1 LRRFVDLH
9 LRLPR
14 ETKTAERMARL
25 ATRIGL
31 RLVGLTFDL
40 QTPNEEKLTAAKQFE
55 ERGIETVSRIDLK
68 PRNRNQLLMTLRKFR
83 FRYDVVAVE
92 CSLRQLTAIA
102 FRDQRVDLVFFS
114 PGVSKSR
121 LGELLPRRSERP
133 VEVNV
138 VDLLSDDLTA
148 VSMPRLLRMSN
159 LILAAQRKH
168 LPLVI
173 SSGASDM
180 LSMRSPRDM
189 AAIASVFGLED
200 ARALDAVSS
209 IPLSIAEKNL
219 EKHIPRY
226 ISEGVEMVRP
236 KV

>member
-14 ETKTAERMARL
+14 ETETAKEMARL
-25 ATRIGL
+25 AKRIGL

-92 CSLRQLTAIA
+92 CSARQLTSIA
-102 FRDQRVDLVFFS
+102 FRDRRVDLVFFS
-114 PGVSKSR
+114 PSVSKSR

-138 VDLLSDDLTA
+138 IDLLSDDLTV
-148 VSMPRLLRMSN
+148 VSVPRLLRMSD

-168 LPLVI
+168 LPLVV

-209 IPLSIAEKNL
+209 IPFSIAEKNL
-219 EKHIPRY
+219 KKHFPRY

-236 KV
+236 EV

>member
-1 LRRFVDLH
+1 
-9 LRLPR
+9 
-14 ETKTAERMARL
+14 MARL
-25 ATRIGL
+25 ATRLGL

-92 CSLRQLTAIA
+92 CFVRQLTASA
-102 FRDQRVDLVFFS
+102 FRDRRVDLVFFS
-114 PGVSKSR
+114 PAVSKLR
-121 LGELLPRRSERP
+121 FGELLPRRLERP

-138 VDLLSDDLTA
+138 VDLLSDDLTV

-168 LPLVI
+168 LPLVV

-189 AAIASVFGLED
+189 AAIVSAFGLEE
-200 ARALDAVSS
+200 ARALDAVSN
-209 IPLSIAEKNL
+209 IPLSIVERSMK
-219 EKHIPRY
+219 KHVPRY
-226 ISEGVEMVRP
+226 IAEGVEMVRP